1 MPDTPITGALL
12 LAAGRSERFG
22 PQNKLLAPVAG
33 EPMVRHALR
42 LLRAPGIAA
51 PLVVASAPEI
61 AAEAARLGLEALMLP
76 PGGPQSESLRAG
88 LGQLRARGIGRL
100 LVLLADMPFLTDADV
115 ARVLTAPPGQ
125 AVSAELDGAP
135 LPPAL
140 FPAALFARLEALS
153 DDRGAGAVLRAL
165 PGRIAVPVPPAH
177 LRDIDLRS
185 DLGGMC

>member
-1 MPDTPITGALL
+1 
-12 LAAGRSERFG
+12 
-22 PQNKLLAPVAG
+22 
-33 EPMVRHALR
+33 
-42 LLRAPGIAA
+42 
-51 PLVVASAPEI
+51 
-61 AAEAARLGLEALMLP
+61 
-76 PGGPQSESLRAG
+76 
-88 LGQLRARGIGRL
+88 
-100 LVLLADMPFLTDADV
+100 V

-153 DDRGAGAVLRAL
+153 GDRGAGAVLRAL

-185 DLGGMC
+185 DLGGMG